1 MGQQWLAG
9 GSGALS
15 ATVPAKDLLTEV
27 AITVIQFILFQSLS
41 HLQLLANPGTTTQK
55 ASLSITNSQ
64 SLLKLMSIEPVMPSN
79 HLILCHPSPSPTFN
93 LSQHWGL
100 FK

>member
-15 ATVPAKDLLTEV
+15 ATVPAKDLLMEV

-41 HLQLLANPGTTTQK
+41 HLRLLANPGTTTQ
-55 ASLSITNSQ
+55 
-64 SLLKLMSIEPVMPSN
+64 
-79 HLILCHPSPSPTFN
+79 
-93 LSQHWGL
+93 
-100 FK
+100 